1 MAVACSILSGVL
13 AQQLKQR
20 STESDR
26 SKLKSRKKRRWWVR
40 QWIQKRKSNGGAMFI
55 SRELQNENPEDFKN
69 ILRMSDTHFDYLLNK
84 IKFMVQKMATTMH
97 CLFVIHFHNVFMLL

>member
-1 MAVACSILSGVL
+1 MAEACSILSGVL

-20 STESDR
+20 LTESDR

-40 QWIQKRKSNGGAMFI
+40 QWIQKLKSNGGSMFI
-55 SRELQNENPEDFKN
+55 SRELRNENPEDFKK

-84 IKFMVQKMATTMH
+84 IQFKIHKMETTMREAIPADTK
-97 CLFVIHFHNVFMLL
+97 LKLTL